1 MGRGMRKRKP
11 IFSAKE
17 LGLLSGEESDE
28 ESEDSGEESDD
39 ASDDE
44 CVTRVDYARDETRRD
59 DVAA

>member
-28 ESEDSGEESDD
+28 ESEDSGEQNDD
-39 ASDDE
+39 ANDDDDGMSEDSDADDG
-44 CVTRVDYARDETRRD
+44 VDGWDR
-59 DVAA
+59 

>member
-28 ESEDSGEESDD
+28 ESEDSFEQHDD
-39 ASDDE
+39 ASDN
-44 CVTRVDYARDETRRD
+44 D
-59 DVAA
+59 DDMSEDSDADDGVGGWD